1 MNHLLEESKDEM
13 DDESYQKAIR
23 AAWEEHDSKVE
34 SLQAEQQVSCVV
46 LASIYLLIADVQSW
60 RQSKRFQLTYDLNTH
75 NYCFT
80 PFAVDRD

>member
-34 SLQAEQQVSCVV
+34 SLQAEQQVSCVF
-46 LASIYLLIADVQSW
+46 LASIYLIIADV
-60 RQSKRFQLTYDLNTH
+60 
-75 NYCFT
+75 
-80 PFAVDRD
+80 